1 MLLSSYFK
9 IVSDGGNTKKVQISF
24 NLKSKKHQ
32 QLKQQNLNNVTGQY
46 LAFLKTSIVL
56 GKNNV
61 IRLP

>member
-24 NLKSKKHQ
+24 KKKKKKHQ
-32 QLKQQNLNNVTGQY
+32 QLKQQNLNNVVGQY

-56 GKNNV
+56 GNNN
-61 IRLP
+61 IIHLP